1 MGSGVKPRGATAT
14 GRRKFSRL
22 RLLGEDGRVENQ
34 REILEKSPACRMH
47 RNLQGKNK
55 EKWEKKAGLPADQ

>member
-1 MGSGVKPRGATAT
+1 MGSGVKPRGENAS

-22 RLLGEDGRVENQ
+22 RLLGEEGGRKTSE
-34 REILEKSPACRMH
+34 RFKKSLACRMH